1 MTQSAIGD
9 FCRYAAKR
17 PPIATGIAVNFV
29 AEPMLASGLDQ
40 SQNMTTLS
48 RCYTSYEPMSSRA
61 EADGRSWTCNNFG
74 GAIVRLIERMGVMWA
89 TAVDAGARPRFYRLF
104 WNSGGS

>member
-1 MTQSAIGD
+1 LTQSAIGD

-61 EADGRSWTCNNFG
+61 GETADHGPAT
-74 GAIVRLIERMGVMWA
+74 
-89 TAVDAGARPRFYRLF
+89 TAVAQLCG
-104 WNSGGS
+104 